1 MTIAA
6 RVAAVVSDSEVA
18 INVGAHQGVQAD
30 DVVVVM
36 RTFQIADPDTGLP
49 IGEVTRPKLRL
60 RVVEVQPDLAVAKS
74 IEPVAAGIDI
84 FSAFVRARTKGVT
97 SDIAAAGPDVVF
109 VGRGDLVFVEVK
121 APMDAA
127 LVAID
132 DSDDQD
138 QGEGPDD
145 GDPEEAP

>member
-36 RTFQIADPDTGLP
+36 RTFQIADPDTGRP

-74 IEPVAAGIDI
+74 IEPVEVRIDI
-84 FSAFVRARTKGVT
+84 ISAFARARTKGVT
-97 SDIAAAGPDVVF
+97 SDSAAAGPDVVF
-109 VGRGDLVFVEVK
+109 VARGDLVFVEVK
-121 APMDAA
+121 APVDAA

-138 QGEGPDD
+138 EGEGPDD
-145 GDPEEAP
+145 RGPEEAP